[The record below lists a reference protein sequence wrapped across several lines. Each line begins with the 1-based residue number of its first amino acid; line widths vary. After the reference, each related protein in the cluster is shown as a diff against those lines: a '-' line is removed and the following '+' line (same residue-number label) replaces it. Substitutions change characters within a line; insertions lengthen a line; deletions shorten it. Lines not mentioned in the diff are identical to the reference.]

1 MGSCLMD
8 RVSVSQEKRVLE
20 MDRCQR
26 WPHNI
31 MNVLNT
37 TQKSK
42 GLRRENSGWEWDG
55 IRRRPRLLKGKGYTL
70 FFFFGSTL
78 NSYCIHCIV
87 ILYTLHIF

>member
-70 FFFFGSTL
+70 FFFFWFYS
-78 NSYCIHCIV
+78 
-87 ILYTLHIF
+87 